1 MLWHLHVCN
10 ACHQSKMATLCLV
23 HGFRVDERFVWFS
36 RYDISVLCWIMYFYN
51 LCVWCLFWQHYSWFL
66 LLFCPLFS
74 FLSCMNQFWI
84 SSERIQ
90 LWERHILYLWVY
102 WWLSNLFYQKLWI
115 SRIYA
120 VTRYMIYYDDSS
132 ALWLFMCL
140 LFTLAYLLARYEIP
154 PLIPF
159 SMNWNIIINVSHEFQ
174 FDISHF

>member
-1 MLWHLHVCN
+1 MASSCN

-90 LWERHILYLWVY
+90 LWNATYFIFEC
-102 WWLSNLFYQKLWI
+102 
-115 SRIYA
+115 
-120 VTRYMIYYDDSS
+120 TDDSPICFIKNCEFPGYTRLPDTWYIMMILQHCGCS
-132 ALWLFMCL
+132 CAYCSLLHICWQDMRYHLSFLFQWIE
-140 LFTLAYLLARYEIP
+140 T
-154 PLIPF
+154 
-159 SMNWNIIINVSHEFQ
+159 
-174 FDISHF
+174 